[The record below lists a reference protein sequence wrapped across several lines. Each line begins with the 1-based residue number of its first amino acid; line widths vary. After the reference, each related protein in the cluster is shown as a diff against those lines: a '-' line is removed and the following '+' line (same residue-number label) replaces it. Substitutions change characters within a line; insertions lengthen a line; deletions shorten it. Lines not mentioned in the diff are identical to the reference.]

1 MSSMYSTRTFAK
13 LTGVTVKA
21 LRHYE
26 RVGLLAPSR
35 TRARYRRYA
44 LGDLRRLERI
54 LALKSLGLPLQKI
67 KTLLERGGVP
77 LRAHREALEQKRA
90 RIDRAVEVL
99 TKIEGYSRPAE
110 ALRGFMAESAWARWE
125 AERKKRASTA
135 PRAPDRASE
144 SRIALFRDIESAL
157 AEDPASGRAKTLAAR
172 WRETVD
178 SETLAALTRRAQWPD
193 GMRRYVAS
201 LYETTPDI
209 WERVVGFVEAQ
220 GTK

>member
-1 MSSMYSTRTFAK
+1 MYSTRAFAA

-26 RVGLLAPSR
+26 RIGLLAPKR
-35 TRARYRRYA
+35 TGAGYRRYS

-54 LALKSLGLPLQKI
+54 LALKSLGLPLKKI

-90 RIDRAVEVL
+90 RIDCAVEAL
-99 TKIEGYSRPAE
+99 ARIERHSRPAE
-110 ALRGFMAESAWARWE
+110 ALHGFIAEAAWERWE
-125 AERKKRASTA
+125 GERKRRASTA

-144 SRIALFRDIESAL
+144 SRIVLFREIESAL
-157 AEDPASGRAKTLAAR
+157 AENPASRRAKTLAAQ
-172 WRETVD
+172 WRDTVD
-178 SETLAALTRRAQWPD
+178 PETLAALTRRAHWPD

-209 WERVVGFVEAQ
+209 WERVVRFIEGPV
-220 GTK
+220 